1 VAHDE
6 GHKKGQLDMALKNI
20 FELLDDDSCEQQADA
35 EGDEPA
41 GAAARDVNYGLAAAG
56 RLVVGAGV
64 RAERGG

>member
-1 VAHDE
+1 
-6 GHKKGQLDMALKNI
+6 MALKNI